1 MTGTRA
7 WQRRWQASVMDE
19 HPLAENIQVETSHTG
34 MALHPAVLHAVGDRL
49 AQPEGQ
55 WQRFRRDGV
64 RRWIYGDT
72 ERLRAAA
79 EA

>member
-1 MTGTRA
+1 
-7 WQRRWQASVMDE
+7 MDE
-19 HPLAENIQVETSHTG
+19 HPLAENIEVQTSHTG
-34 MALHPAVLHAVGDRL
+34 MALHPAVLHAVSDRL

-55 WQRFRRDGV
+55 WQPFRRDGV

-72 ERLRAAA
+72 ERRRAAA